1 MAIAGVCCGFQ
12 PLRVVLLLGDADNCR
27 EMRISKWI
35 LGSMGQIHS
44 NPKIQLL
51 GNCMELYTIFIG
63 CDDYPFH
70 RLTLCILGSSTV
82 PEFRS
87 MARFALSYGQLLNRV
102 LKMSFQRER
111 PTPPEAD
118 LKTPAEWMAVKIL
131 LFLSCSLA
139 AR

>member
-1 MAIAGVCCGFQ
+1 
-12 PLRVVLLLGDADNCR
+12 
-27 EMRISKWI
+27 
-35 LGSMGQIHS
+35 
-44 NPKIQLL
+44 
-51 GNCMELYTIFIG
+51 MELYTIFIG

-87 MARFALSYGQLLNRV
+87 LARFALSYGQLLNRV

>member
-1 MAIAGVCCGFQ
+1 
-12 PLRVVLLLGDADNCR
+12 
-27 EMRISKWI
+27 
-35 LGSMGQIHS
+35 
-44 NPKIQLL
+44 
-51 GNCMELYTIFIG
+51 MELYTIFIG

-87 MARFALSYGQLLNRV
+87 PARFALSYGQLLNRV

-118 LKTPAEWMAVKIL
+118 LKKSQDASRVDGSENSPVSVM
-131 LFLSCSLA
+131 FSCG
-139 AR
+139 